1 MSVSKLDLEHT
12 LKLWREDFWNK
23 EANLQWKD
31 QASKNIEAAY
41 EVFLA
46 SAKNDLANVTKN
58 YENHTTDGYTINEAH
73 FYPKQHQEKKEMVE
87 KCEAR
92 VKEIE
97 SLSKDQAVALDL
109 FDITTSGW

>member
-1 MSVSKLDLEHT
+1 
-12 LKLWREDFWNK
+12 
-23 EANLQWKD
+23 
-31 QASKNIEAAY
+31 
-41 EVFLA
+41 
-46 SAKNDLANVTKN
+46 
-58 YENHTTDGYTINEAH
+58 
-73 FYPKQHQEKKEMVE
+73 MVE